1 MATDPYEVIGVK
13 RDASHSE
20 IQKAYRQKAK
30 KLHPDLNP
38 GDKQAERK
46 FQELSAAWDILG
58 DKDKRARFD
67 RGEIDASGEEKP
79 QRRYYRDYAGSGEE
93 NPYSSTAGF
102 SDFGDTSD
110 IFSSFF
116 GGGDGG
122 RGGQRSFRMSGGD
135 LRFRLAVD
143 FLDAVNGAT
152 KQVTLGDGTT
162 IDITIPP
169 GTKDGQ
175 VLRLRGKGSPGS
187 GGGPSGDALVEIEV
201 RPHRYFVRD
210 GDNIRLVLPISL
222 REAVLGAKIE
232 VPTPTGR
239 VRASVPENASSGKVL
254 RLKGKGVRRRDGS
267 HGDELVTLQIALPDP
282 PDPELKRF
290 VSSWEAGTRHNPR
303 KAAGLE

>member
-67 RGEIDASGEEKP
+67 SGEIDASGEEKP
-79 QRRYYRDYAGSGEE
+79 QRRYYRDYAGAGEE
-93 NPYSSTAGF
+93 NPYANTAGF
-102 SDFGDTSD
+102 SDFGDAGD
-110 IFSSFF
+110 IFADFF
-116 GGGDGG
+116 GGGRGG
-122 RGGQRSFRMSGGD
+122 RTSFRMEGAD
-135 LRFRLAVD
+135 QRFRLRVD

-152 KQVTLGDGTT
+152 KQVTLADGSTL
-162 IDITIPP
+162 DITIPP
-169 GTKDGQ
+169 GTQDGQ
-175 VLRLRGKGSPGS
+175 VLRLRGKGSAGS
-187 GGGPSGDALVEIEV
+187 GGGEPGDALIEIEV
-201 RPHRYFVRD
+201 RAHPYFVRD

-267 HGDELVTLQIALPDP
+267 HGDELVTLQIALPETSDP
-282 PDPELKRF
+282 ALKRF
-290 VSSWEAGTRHNPR
+290 VSGWEAGKTHNPR

>member
-20 IQKAYRQKAK
+20 IQKAYRQQAK

-67 RGEIDASGEEKP
+67 RGEIDAAGDERP
-79 QRRYYRDYAGSGEE
+79 QQRRYYRDYAGGGDE
-93 NPYSSTAGF
+93 NPYANNSGF
-102 SDFGDTSD
+102 SDLGDAGD
-110 IFSSFF
+110 IFADLF
-116 GGGDGG
+116 GGRSGG
-122 RGGQRSFRMSGGD
+122 RTSFRMRGAD

-169 GTKDGQ
+169 GTEDGQ
-175 VLRLRGKGSPGS
+175 VLRLRGKGAPGS
-187 GGGPSGDALVEIEV
+187 GSGSPGDALVEIEV
-201 RPHRYFVRD
+201 RPHPYFVRD

-222 REAVLGAKIE
+222 REAMLGSKIE

-239 VRASVPENASSGKVL
+239 VRASIPENSSSGRVL
-254 RLKGKGVRRRDGS
+254 RLKGKGARRRDGS
-267 HGDELVTLQIALPDP
+267 RGDELVTLQIALPEP
-282 PDPELKRF
+282 PDAELKRF
-290 VSSWEAGTRHNPR
+290 VSSWEAGKLHNPR
-303 KAAGLE
+303 RAAGLE